1 MSEIGKEIRLDLMI
15 NGTRKTFTQSHVP
28 YSKALDYTDG
38 EAKLFKKDDEGNDIA
53 PPARV
58 LTEFRAEFVA
68 GLFDDKD
75 LTGTVLLDG
84 IDAWDRDLIMEIIM
98 YRVLGYEK
106 DVEESDPTDKNDPKG
121 KKDGK

>member
-38 EAKLFKKDDEGNDIA
+38 EAKLFKKDDDGNEIA
-53 PPARV
+53 PSARE

-84 IDAWDRDLIMEIIM
+84 IDTWDKDLIMEIIM

-106 DVEESDPTDKNDPKG
+106 DVDEPDSTNKKDPKG

>member
-15 NGTRKTFTQSHVP
+15 KGTRKTFTQSHVP

-38 EAKLFKKDDEGNDIA
+38 EAKLFKKDSKGKEIA
-53 PPARV
+53 PASRE

-75 LTGTVLLDG
+75 LTGAVLLDG
-84 IDAWDRDLIMEIIM
+84 IDTWDKDLIMEIIM
-98 YRVLGYEK
+98 YRVLGYERPA
-106 DVEESDPTDKNDPKG
+106 EEPDPKE
-121 KKDGK
+121 KKDEK

>member
-1 MSEIGKEIRLDLMI
+1 M
-15 NGTRKTFTQSHVP
+15 
-28 YSKALDYTDG
+28 DYTDG
-38 EAKLFKKDDEGNDIA
+38 EAKLFKKDDDGNDVA
-53 PPARV
+53 PPARE

-84 IDAWDRDLIMEIIM
+84 IDTWDKDLILEIIM

-106 DVEESDPTDKNDPKG
+106 AVDEPDPTDKKDPKG

>member
-1 MSEIGKEIRLDLMI
+1 M
-15 NGTRKTFTQSHVP
+15 GTRKTFTQSHVP

-53 PPARV
+53 PSARA

-75 LTGTVLLDG
+75 LTGTVRFRWYRCMGQRFIL
-84 IDAWDRDLIMEIIM
+84 EIIM

-106 DVEESDPTDKNDPKG
+106 DVEESDPTDKKCPKG
-121 KKDGK
+121 KKDEK